1 MCHTFLEFD
10 FNENLNMVIG
20 NNGSMYFF
28 HRKTIFIT
36 YL

>member
-20 NNGSMYFF
+20 NNGS
-28 HRKTIFIT
+28 RIKFID
-36 YL
+36 LLEIISLI